1 MVLYANG
8 GNELPLLIGVNIDA
22 EKSLNRL
29 AFVQKSETN
38 LPFTSKGRMAGIFY
52 TI

>member
-8 GNELPLLIGVNIDA
+8 GNELPLLTGVHIDA
-22 EKSLNRL
+22 KKSLNRL

-38 LPFTSKGRMAGIFY
+38 LPFISKGGMAGIFY
-52 TI
+52 AI